1 MRPSTQTDHLERIR
15 RVQTF
20 MEGHL
25 DDSLAIDSLAQLA
38 ALSLHH
44 FHRVFRG
51 VVGESVEAHLR
62 RLRLERAA
70 RRLRADDARISDL
83 AAEAGY
89 RSHAAFTRAFFE
101 HFGLSPSDYRKR
113 PGLRTQPSL
122 DASAPLPEV
131 RLARYPAIPVVSLRH
146 VGNWDLAPLT
156 FRELVR
162 WSQRQGVRGAM
173 HCLVPDDPD
182 VTPEDKLRL
191 DACIECGPAIPP
203 APGMHAK
210 VIPTGLYAVTT
221 HRGPWTNLTDT
232 YNALIGDWL
241 PTTHY
246 RPAPEPIVETYL
258 DGVDVPEAERRTEVR
273 IRIAD

>member
-1 MRPSTQTDHLERIR
+1 MRLSTQTDHLERIR
-15 RVQTF
+15 RVQSF
-20 MEGHL
+20 MEVHL
-25 DDSLAIDSLAQLA
+25 DDPLAIDSLAQIA

-51 VVGESVEAHLR
+51 VVGESVESHVR

-70 RRLRADDARISDL
+70 RSLRGNGARIADI

-89 RSHAAFTRAFFE
+89 RSHEAFTRAFFE
-101 HFGLSPSDYRKR
+101 QFDQSPSDYRKQ
-113 PGLRTQPSL
+113 PGTRARRLREAP
-122 DASAPLPEV
+122 APLPDV
-131 RLARYPAIPVVSLRH
+131 RLARYPAIPVVTLRH
-146 VGNWDLAPLT
+146 VGNWDLAPAT

-162 WSQRQGVRGAM
+162 WSKQRGVRGAL
-173 HCLVPDDPD
+173 HCLVQDDPD
-182 VTPEDKLRL
+182 ITPEDKLRL
-191 DACIECGPAIPP
+191 DACLECDPKIPR
-203 APGMHAK
+203 APGMQAK
-210 VIPTGLYAVTT
+210 LIPTGLYAVMM
-221 HRGPWTNLTDT
+221 HRGAWTGLTDT
-232 YNALIGDWL
+232 YNALIGGWL